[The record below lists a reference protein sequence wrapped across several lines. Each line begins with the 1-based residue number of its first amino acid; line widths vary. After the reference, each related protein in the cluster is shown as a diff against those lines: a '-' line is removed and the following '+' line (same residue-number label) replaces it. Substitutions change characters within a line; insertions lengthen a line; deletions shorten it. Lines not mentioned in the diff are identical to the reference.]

1 MRISYAITCYNE
13 IEETKRLLKFL
24 VKHSREQDEIVVFWD
39 NNGPE
44 ELRNFLEEFY
54 NSNPINFYAI
64 TFNKNFSELKN
75 SLKKECNGDYIFQID
90 ADEMLTEEFI
100 NQLPDILETNS
111 NVEMFRVPRVNTVE
125 GITQQHIQQW
135 RWNVNENGWVN
146 WPDYQDR
153 ILKNK
158 EEIRW
163 ERPVHEIITGYK
175 TVSELPAD
183 PLFALIH
190 EKTIEKQEKQN
201 QLYNTI

>member
-1 MRISYAITCYNE
+1 
-13 IEETKRLLKFL
+13 
-24 VKHSREQDEIVVFWD
+24 
-39 NNGPE
+39 
-44 ELRNFLEEFY
+44 
-54 NSNPINFYAI
+54 
-64 TFNKNFSELKN
+64 
-75 SLKKECNGDYIFQID
+75 
-90 ADEMLTEEFI
+90 MLTEEFI

-111 NVEMFRVPRVNTVE
+111 SVEMFRVPRVNTVE

-158 EEIRW
+158 EEIKW

-201 QLYNTI
+201 QLYSTI

>member
-1 MRISYAITCYNE
+1 
-13 IEETKRLLKFL
+13 
-24 VKHSREQDEIVVFWD
+24 
-39 NNGPE
+39 
-44 ELRNFLEEFY
+44 
-54 NSNPINFYAI
+54 
-64 TFNKNFSELKN
+64 
-75 SLKKECNGDYIFQID
+75 
-90 ADEMLTEEFI
+90 MLTEEFI

-158 EEIRW
+158 EEIKW

-175 TVSELPAD
+175 TVSELPDD

>member
-1 MRISYAITCYNE
+1 MKISYAITCYNE

-125 GITQQHIQQW
+125 GITQHHIQQW
-135 RWNVNENGWVN
+135 RWN
-146 WPDYQDR
+146 
-153 ILKNK
+153 I
-158 EEIRW
+158 
-163 ERPVHEIITGYK
+163 
-175 TVSELPAD
+175 SELSGFESEKEFDLANPQDLDEYNLLKAYN
-183 PLFALIH
+183 LI
-190 EKTIEKQEKQN
+190 IEENEIKS
-201 QLYNTI
+201 